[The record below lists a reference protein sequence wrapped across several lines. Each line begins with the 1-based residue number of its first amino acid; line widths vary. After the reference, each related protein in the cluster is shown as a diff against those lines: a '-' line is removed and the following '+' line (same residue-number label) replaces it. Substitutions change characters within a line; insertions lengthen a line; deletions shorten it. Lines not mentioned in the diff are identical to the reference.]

1 MRIKAAV
8 LFLVTAAITG
18 ISGTAHAVTVQKA
31 TFKRTQVSLFS
42 FLETSVTCADAS
54 EGTATAFVFVSGGS
68 FVDPFGSGTGTLLDV
83 FSFSNSCT
91 GDFFGEAN
99 GFIQGGVTGPNQ
111 PLTSARLTGSTTG
124 QVFDE
129 PARMVSLG
137 LNLTFTGD
145 GDISVSR
152 DTTQTRTI
160 TGPGGPF
167 TITIQRGAFRNRSA
181 NVAGTITI
189 EGVVFPVETFGTLLD
204 NKSSTITVTK

>member
-1 MRIKAAV
+1 MRINAAV
-8 LFLVTAAITG
+8 LSLVTAAITG

-42 FLETSVTCADAS
+42 FLETSVTCADTS
-54 EGTATAFVFVSGGS
+54 QGTATAFVFVSGGS

-111 PLTSARLTGSTTG
+111 PLTSATLTGSTTG
-124 QVFDE
+124 QTFDD
-129 PARMVSLG
+129 PPRMVSLG

-181 NVAGTITI
+181 IVAGTITV
-189 EGVVFPVETFGTLLD
+189 EGIVFPVDTFATLLD
-204 NKSSTITVTK
+204 NKSSEITVTK

>member
-1 MRIKAAV
+1 MRIKAAA
-8 LFLVTAAITG
+8 LSTATAAIIG

-31 TFKRTQVSLFS
+31 TFKNTQVSLFS
-42 FLETSVTCADAS
+42 FLETSVTCADTS
-54 EGTATAFVFVSGGS
+54 QGTATAFVFVSGGS
-68 FVDPFGSGTGTLLDV
+68 FVNPFGSGTGTLLNV

-91 GDFFGEAN
+91 GDSFGEAD

-124 QVFDE
+124 QVFD
-129 PARMVSLG
+129 PPDRMVSLG

-145 GDISVSR
+145 GDLSVSR
-152 DTTQTRTI
+152 DTTETKTV